1 MHEQDLYWMQQAL
14 LLAEKANQINEV
26 PVGALIVK
34 NNEVI
39 GEGYNRPITDHDPT
53 AHAEICALRAAA
65 QTVQNYRMPGTTM
78 YITIE
83 PCSMCLGAIIH
94 ARIDRLVFGALEP
107 KAGVLQSNPELISSG
122 IFNHSL
128 EWTGGV
134 LAEECTAIIQQFF
147 QRRRREKKENR

>member
-1 MHEQDLYWMQQAL
+1 MFEQDIHWMQQAL

-34 NNEVI
+34 NNQVI

-53 AHAEICALRAAA
+53 AHAEMCALRAAA

-107 KAGVLQSNPELISSG
+107 KAGVVQSNPELISSG

-147 QRRRREKKENR
+147 QRRRREKKENK